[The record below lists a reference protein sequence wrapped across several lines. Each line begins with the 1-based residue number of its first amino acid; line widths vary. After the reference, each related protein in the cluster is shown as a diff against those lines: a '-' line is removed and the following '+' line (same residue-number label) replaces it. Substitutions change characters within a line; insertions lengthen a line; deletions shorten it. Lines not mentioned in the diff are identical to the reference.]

1 MMAAV
6 RRKCDEIGISR
17 RNDDISMNAFR
28 DIRKQPEIGVVRVV
42 EDQQPVLDLVYQPS
56 KCILI

>member
-6 RRKCDEIGISR
+6 RRKCGVIGVAG

-28 DIRKQPEIGVVRVV
+28 NIRKQSEIRVVRVV
-42 EDQQPVLDLVYQPS
+42 EDQQPVPNLVRQPP
-56 KCILI
+56 KRILI